1 MMKITNLLTRSE
13 SPADR
18 EERGFFTNRRGRR
31 LFYAMHGGQSDRP
44 AWVFCNPFLEE
55 KVFSHPVYINFAR
68 KLSAEGWPVL
78 RFDYEGD
85 GDSEGDYRK
94 IGLREW
100 VDDVEDAISFV
111 RGRHFAK
118 SVNLFGLR
126 LGASIACLAAKKN
139 ACTNLLLWEP
149 VMDGRDYF
157 QECLRLNLTTQ
168 LATYRK
174 VVEDRKQLMANLND
188 GKTINI
194 SGYEVDRLM
203 ADSISSMN
211 LATQLDDI
219 TCLVHIIAFVRAGA
233 EPVRNDMQ
241 PLTAGR
247 KVNLRVLEVHQFWN
261 EPRFYDAEQH
271 ALTALSLDM
280 IAAVMPGM
288 PVTDR

>member
-1 MMKITNLLTRSE
+1 MMKITNLSTRGKSL
-13 SPADR
+13 ADR

-118 SVNLFGLR
+118 TVNLFGLR

-174 VVEDRKQLMANLND
+174 VVEDRKQLMAKLND
-188 GKTINI
+188 GKAINI
-194 SGYEVDRLM
+194 SGYEVGRPM
-203 ADSISSMN
+203 ADSISNMN

-219 TCLVHIIAFVRAGA
+219 ACLVHIIAFVRAGA
-233 EPVRNDMQ
+233 EPVRNDML

-247 KVNLRVLEVHQFWN
+247 KADHRVLAVHQFWN

>member
-1 MMKITNLLTRSE
+1 MMKITNLSTRGKSL
-13 SPADR
+13 ADR

-31 LFYAMHGGQSDRP
+31 LFYAMHGGQNGRP

-68 KLSAEGWPVL
+68 RLSEEGWPVL

-111 RGRHFAK
+111 RGRYSSK

-126 LGASIACLAAKKN
+126 LGAGIACLAAKKI

-149 VMDGRDYF
+149 VVDGRDYF

-174 VVEDRKQLMANLND
+174 VVEDRKQLMAKLND
-188 GKTINI
+188 GKAINI
-194 SGYEVDRLM
+194 SGYEVGRPM
-203 ADSISSMN
+203 ADSISNMN

-219 TCLVHIIAFVRAGA
+219 ACLVHIIAFVRAGA
-233 EPVRNDMQ
+233 EPVRNDML

-247 KVNLRVLEVHQFWN
+247 KADHRVLAVHQFWN

>member
-31 LFYAMHGGQSDRP
+31 LFYAMHGGQNGRP

-68 KLSAEGWPVL
+68 RLSEAGWPVL

-149 VMDGRDYF
+149 VVDGRDYF

-174 VVEDRKQLMANLND
+174 VVEDRKQLMAKLND
-188 GKTINI
+188 GKAINI
-194 SGYEVDRLM
+194 SGYEVGRPM
-203 ADSISSMN
+203 ADSISNMN

-219 TCLVHIIAFVRAGA
+219 ACLVHIIAFVRAGA
-233 EPVRNDMQ
+233 EPVRNDML

-247 KVNLRVLEVHQFWN
+247 KADLRVLAVHQFWN